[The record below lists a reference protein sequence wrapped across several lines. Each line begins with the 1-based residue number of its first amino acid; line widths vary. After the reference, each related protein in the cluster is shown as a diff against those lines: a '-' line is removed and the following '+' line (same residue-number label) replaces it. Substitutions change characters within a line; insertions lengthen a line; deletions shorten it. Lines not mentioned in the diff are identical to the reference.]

1 MSKSGHTMRLMRGV
15 LAGALLLAASGCDD
29 DPLSPFQPEIG
40 NTQDSFQFQVTA
52 LTNVTTTVEYDWTHT
67 GTVAN
72 VNQSTAL
79 SAGTA
84 TLTIR
89 DAAGAQVYQRS
100 LTDNGTFQTTAGTS
114 GRWRIRVALQGASGA
129 VNFRVQKP

>member
-1 MSKSGHTMRLMRGV
+1 MTTRNRIGQ
-15 LAGALLLAASGCDD
+15 AGRTLLAAVILLAGCDD

-40 NTQDSFQFQVTA
+40 NATDSFQFQVTA
-52 LTNVTTTVEYDWTHT
+52 LTDVTTTVEYDWQHT

-89 DAAGAQVYQRS
+89 DAAGVQVYQRD
-100 LTDNGTFQTTAGTS
+100 LTDNGTFQTNAGTA
-114 GRWRIRVALQGASGA
+114 GRWRIRVALNGASGA

>member
-1 MSKSGHTMRLMRGV
+1 MSMSGHTMRFVRGA
-15 LAGALLLAASGCDD
+15 LAGALLLMASGCDD

-40 NTQDSFQFQVTA
+40 NSQDTFQFQVTA
-52 LTNVTTTVEYDWTHT
+52 LTDVTTTVEYEWMHT

-89 DAAGAQVYQRS
+89 DATGAQVYQRS
-100 LTDNGTFQTTAGTS
+100 LTDNGTFQTAAGTS
-114 GRWRIRVALQGASGA
+114 GRWRIRVSLQDATGA